1 MNTLN
6 AQTENILNLE
16 NNLIELLSEN
26 NQNLVA
32 IASTIKGNS
41 ISYIK
46 EYFSKSSGLVN
57 NYFVRLGYSNENAI
71 QHDFEMITSK
81 VSKEIVLN
89 SLKDDFTK
97 EDILKAF
104 NELLLSLE
112 KRTSSDEF
120 KAELLAQND
129 ATMNRSKGQTDAF
142 TYLAKG
148 VSMHNETKQIYII
161 GLEMNKTF
169 VEKRIDVKPTNSKVN
184 TIIKRKIE
192 KLLNFRQAKIRRFTF
207 EETQISLQGL
217 KIQA

>member
-1 MNTLN
+1 MKTLN
-6 AQTENILNLE
+6 QQTDLLSLE
-16 NNLIELLSEN
+16 NNLISLLNEN
-26 NQNLVA
+26 ESNLVA

-46 EYFSKSSGLVN
+46 EYYSKSSGLVN

-71 QHDFEMITSK
+71 LNDWEIIK
-81 VSKEIVLN
+81 VSKQLVFDT
-89 SLKDDFTK
+89 LKNDFTD
-97 EDILKAF
+97 EAILKAF
-104 NELLLSLE
+104 NELYLSLE

-148 VSMHNETKQIYII
+148 VTIHNETKQISII

-169 VEKRIDVKPTNSKVN
+169 VEKRVEVKPTNSKEN

-192 KLLNFRQAKIRRFTF
+192 KILNFRQSKIRRFTF
-207 EETQISLQGL
+207 NEMEISLQGL
-217 KIQA
+217 KIKA

>member
-6 AQTENILNLE
+6 AENQEVMLLE
-16 NNLIELLSEN
+16 NNLIELLSTN

-71 QHDFEMITSK
+71 QHDFEMISSK

-142 TYLAKG
+142 TTLAKG

-169 VEKRIDVKPTNSKVN
+169 VEKRVEVKPTNSKVN

>member
-6 AQTENILNLE
+6 AENQEVMLLE
-16 NNLIELLSEN
+16 NNLIELLSTN

-57 NYFVRLGYSNENAI
+57 NYFVQLGYSNENAI
-71 QHDFEMITSK
+71 QHDFEMISSK

-142 TYLAKG
+142 TTLAKG

-169 VEKRIDVKPTNSKVN
+169 VEKRVEVKPTNSKVN